1 MRRRRSSGEKGERK
15 EQEQRSLEEG
25 RERNEREEGSPAGQS
40 GGPHHEGVGLRGE
53 GAEVCAADA
62 DAELDG
68 AAGRVRQQRLGHVA
82 HDALGAD
89 VLRRDRVAAH
99 ARHLHVADLLHLQ
112 AQVLALDGHQ
122 GAALAGAR
130 QRVDL

>member
-1 MRRRRSSGEKGERK
+1 MP
-15 EQEQRSLEEG
+15 EEG
-25 RERNEREEGSPAGQS
+25 ETGGGSPLDSFLWLKKTNAA
-40 GGPHHEGVGLRGE
+40 HHEGVGLRGE
-53 GAEVCAADA
+53 GAEVGAADA

-68 AAGRVRQQRLGHVA
+68 AAGRMRQQRLGHVA

-89 VLRRDRVAAH
+89 VLRGDRVAAH

-112 AQVLALDGHQ
+112 AQVLALYGHQ
-122 GAALAGAR
+122 SAALSGAR